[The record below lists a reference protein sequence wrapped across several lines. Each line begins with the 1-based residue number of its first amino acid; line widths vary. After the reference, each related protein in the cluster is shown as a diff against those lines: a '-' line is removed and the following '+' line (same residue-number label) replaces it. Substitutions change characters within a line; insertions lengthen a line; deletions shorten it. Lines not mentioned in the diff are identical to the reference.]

1 MLRRDAKLETKAMI
15 RISNRLGYTFVLLIG
30 LSAASIQ
37 ADLINGVEVAGAA
50 VAALIKGNPGPDQ
63 IHIKHCEQNP
73 WEVSC
78 VCEDPERQFVAP
90 AICNALGLKP
100 PTPGILARLF
110 Q

>member
-1 MLRRDAKLETKAMI
+1 MLRRDAKLETKTMI

-37 ADLINGVEVAGAA
+37 ADLIDGVESAGAA
-50 VAALIKGNPGPDQ
+50 VAAFIKGNPGPNLVY
-63 IHIKHCEQNP
+63 IKHCEQDP

-110 Q
+110 